1 MNPLLVGAQAPDF
14 ELPNQYGEA
23 VNRAAL
29 AGAPALLVFFP
40 LAFTPVCEGELAALA
55 AAGRY
60 GALGTTR
67 VVGLSVDHR
76 YALRDAA
83 DRLGV
88 GFDLLSDFWPHGEVA
103 QAYGAFDPV
112 RGHATRVSYLV
123 DPACKIV
130 QVFTSEHSSP
140 RSVEDYRAAVGGLRR
155 P

>member
-55 AAGRY
+55 AAGRD

-112 RGHATRVSYLV
+112 RGHATRRSFLLRPGGEIVAVFESDHDHPRTVGSY
-123 DPACKIV
+123 ATAI
-130 QVFTSEHSSP
+130 
-140 RSVEDYRAAVGGLRR
+140 AALRG
-155 P
+155 